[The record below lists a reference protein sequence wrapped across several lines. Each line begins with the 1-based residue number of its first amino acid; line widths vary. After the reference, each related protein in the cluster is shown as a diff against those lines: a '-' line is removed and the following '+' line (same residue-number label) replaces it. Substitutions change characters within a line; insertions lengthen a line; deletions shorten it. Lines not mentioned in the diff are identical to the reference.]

1 METKDD
7 PVEKKQK
14 TRQLLAAFSSAHK
27 GLVVVIWA
35 DGVRHKHSSSVCN
48 SYPET
53 HSLVQKQCIARL
65 SHCPRLSAE
74 HCGVCLPR
82 PVNRATCGLGAES
95 GVSVLRQKSYVA
107 PVLESTGRR
116 NSKEKFVHS
125 EHQAYRPLLF
135 LRAWWKMHRLSAG
148 FTFSVIKITW
158 IYLSLVAGVVD
169 CFPAGF
175 PCQPV
180 TVRAS

>member
-1 METKDD
+1 MWKETK
-7 PVEKKQK
+7 KRGSSWQ
-14 TRQLLAAFSSAHK
+14 RFSSAHK

-48 SYPET
+48 SYPEM
-53 HSLVQKQCIARL
+53 HSLVQKQCIACL

-74 HCGVCLPR
+74 HCGVCSPR
-82 PVNRATCGLGAES
+82 LVNGATCGLGAES
-95 GVSVLRQKSYVA
+95 GVSVLRQKSCVV
-107 PVLESTGRR
+107 PVLESTGAKKLQRKVCAQR
-116 NSKEKFVHS
+116 HR
-125 EHQAYRPLLF
+125 AYRPLLF

-169 CFPAGF
+169 CFPARF
-175 PCQPV
+175 PCQPM